1 MILDITSAYSL
12 LKTLKELAGV
22 YRGSNVRFGVAQGV
36 FVSPRSSLPIY
47 ARHVADALELAID
60 LCNRF
65 AEGDCTIVMSRRI
78 YVLPFVKLPTVLPRI
93 SVEQPHVP
101 NYSARAYIEPV
112 WRFSE
117 RGGGGA
123 PGFLRLYTGEDWS
136 IAYMLTRLGPSPR

>member
-1 MILDITSAYSL
+1 MILDIASAYSL
-12 LKTLKELAGV
+12 LRTLKELAGI
-22 YRGSNVRFGVAQGV
+22 YRGSNVRIGVGQGV
-36 FVSPRSSLPIY
+36 FVAPRSSLPIY
-47 ARHVADALELAID
+47 ARHVADSLEMAID

-65 AEGDCTIVMSRRI
+65 AEGDCTIVMGRRI
-78 YVLPFVKLPTVLPRI
+78 YVVPFVKLATVVPRI
-93 SVEQPHVP
+93 IVEQPHATS
-101 NYSARAYIEPV
+101 YSASAHIEPV